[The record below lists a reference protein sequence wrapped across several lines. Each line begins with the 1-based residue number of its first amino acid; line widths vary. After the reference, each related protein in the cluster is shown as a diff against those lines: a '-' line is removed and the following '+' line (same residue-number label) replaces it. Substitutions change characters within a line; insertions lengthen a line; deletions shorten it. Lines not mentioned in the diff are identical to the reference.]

1 MYLAVNG
8 RAVQPVMALLRC
20 DKILGN
26 TREVH
31 YQWWVEMARRGQ
43 VVVSMLHTSWS
54 TGRACVRADWYKW

>member
-31 YQWWVEMARRGQ
+31 HQWWVDGETRSGC
-43 VVVSMLHTSWS
+43 SLHVTYQLVDGTCMCKS
-54 TGRACVRADWYKW
+54 